1 MVTGG
6 GRDRQICLYL
16 VFFASDGVSTD
27 LNCFIIS
34 DDSDNNVLSINLLD
48 SLHVWVKYLLIL
60 IETIEF

>member
-6 GRDRQICLYL
+6 GRDRQ
-16 VFFASDGVSTD
+16 VSRSVCTLLFSRVMAY